1 MLTPS
6 PGTQLFKEGDSAAV
20 FLVDTGEVEV
30 YRGTAAKPRVVGR
43 FGPGSVPVRSSGTDI
58 AVFEHTAHKWSAPAV
73 GSVRVVRVDSVRV
86 VRVERSRLLRELA
99 MHPGLSLRWMA
110 AGLRQ
115 LEATQRRVVE
125 LMHKPVLARVADLL
139 VDEAHGGNEVN
150 LSQTTIATLLGV
162 SRQAINGHSASFV
175 SAGWST
181 PAIARSGFSTTPGSE
196 MWPVSD

>member
-1 MLTPS
+1 
-6 PGTQLFKEGDSAAV
+6 
-20 FLVDTGEVEV
+20 
-30 YRGTAAKPRVVGR
+30 
-43 FGPGSVPVRSSGTDI
+43 
-58 AVFEHTAHKWSAPAV
+58 
-73 GSVRVVRVDSVRV
+73 
-86 VRVERSRLLRELA
+86 
-99 MHPGLSLRWMA
+99 MA

-162 SRQAINGHSASFV
+162 SRHVINGALGELRERGLV
-175 SAGWST
+175 DT

>member
-1 MLTPS
+1 MGEVLTPS

-20 FLVDTGEVEV
+20 FLVDTGEVDV
-30 YRGTAAKPRVVGR
+30 YRGTAAKPRVLGR
-43 FGPGSVPVRSSGTDI
+43 VGPGSVLGDI
-58 AVFEHTAHKWSAPAV
+58 AVFEHTVHKWSARAV
-73 GSVRVVRVDSVRV
+73 GSVRV

-139 VDEAHGGNEVN
+139 ADEAHGGNEVN
-150 LSQTTIATLLGV
+150 LSQATIATLLGV
-162 SRQAINGHSASFV
+162 SRQSINEALGGLRERGLV
-175 SAGWST
+175 DTGYRQIRILDDAGLGDV
-181 PAIARSGFSTTPGSE
+181 AGF
-196 MWPVSD
+196 

>member
-1 MLTPS
+1 
-6 PGTQLFKEGDSAAV
+6 
-20 FLVDTGEVEV
+20 
-30 YRGTAAKPRVVGR
+30 
-43 FGPGSVPVRSSGTDI
+43 
-58 AVFEHTAHKWSAPAV
+58 
-73 GSVRVVRVDSVRV
+73 
-86 VRVERSRLLRELA
+86 
-99 MHPGLSLRWMA
+99 MA

-162 SRQAINGHSASFV
+162 SRQAINGASFV

>member
-1 MLTPS
+1 VGEVLTPS
-6 PGTQLFKEGDSAAV
+6 PGTQLVKEGDSAAV
-20 FLVDTGEVEV
+20 FLVDTGQVEV

-43 FGPGSVPVRSSGTDI
+43 VGPGSVLGDI

-73 GSVRVVRVDSVRV
+73 GSVRVVRV
-86 VRVERSRLLRELA
+86 ERSRFLRELA

-139 VDEAHGGNEVN
+139 VDEAHGRNEVN

-162 SRQAINGHSASFV
+162 SRQSINGALGGLRERGLV
-175 SAGWST
+175 DTGYRQIRILDDTGLGDVAG
-181 PAIARSGFSTTPGSE
+181 F
-196 MWPVSD
+196 